1 MKKIK
6 ISRWYI
12 SGFWAPLDGG
22 PNEDEPLLKLNLNNH
37 SSIDL
42 IVDKILKPY
51 IDMLP
56 LKYQIRFKDSFKYA
70 IAYYSEKELKDCYY
84 TGAPQ
89 LDLPDGITAR
99 DFYIYVWNLMYK
111 NESYLASE
119 KDNYTE
125 LSLNE
130 IYKK

>member
-22 PNEDEPLLKLNLNNH
+22 PNEDEALLKLNLNNH

-56 LKYQIRFKDSFKYA
+56 LKYQFVSRIVLCDSILFRKRAKGLLLYWSTSIR
-70 IAYYSEKELKDCYY
+70 L
-84 TGAPQ
+84 T
-89 LDLPDGITAR
+89 
-99 DFYIYVWNLMYK
+99 
-111 NESYLASE
+111 
-119 KDNYTE
+119 
-125 LSLNE
+125 
-130 IYKK
+130 

>member
-22 PNEDEPLLKLNLNNH
+22 PNEDEALLKLNLNNH

-70 IAYYSEKELKDCYY
+70 IAYYSEKELKDFYY

>member
-22 PNEDEPLLKLNLNNH
+22 PNEDEALLKLNLNNH

-70 IAYYSEKELKDCYY
+70 IAYYSEK
-84 TGAPQ
+84 
-89 LDLPDGITAR
+89 
-99 DFYIYVWNLMYK
+99 
-111 NESYLASE
+111 S
-119 KDNYTE
+119 
-125 LSLNE
+125 
-130 IYKK
+130 

>member
-1 MKKIK
+1 M
-6 ISRWYI
+6 

-22 PNEDEPLLKLNLNNH
+22 PNEDEALLKLNLNNH

-56 LKYQIRFKDSFKYA
+56 LKYKIRFKDSFKYA

-84 TGAPQ
+84 TGASQ

-99 DFYIYVWNLMYK
+99 IFIFMYGISCVRTKVIWHLRRITILSYHLTKSIK
-111 NESYLASE
+111 NKTIKVY
-119 KDNYTE
+119 
-125 LSLNE
+125 
-130 IYKK
+130 

>member
-1 MKKIK
+1 M
-6 ISRWYI
+6 
-12 SGFWAPLDGG
+12 
-22 PNEDEPLLKLNLNNH
+22 KLNLNNH

-70 IAYYSEKELKDCYY
+70 IAYYSEKEPKDCYH

-89 LDLPDGITAR
+89 LDLP
-99 DFYIYVWNLMYK
+99 
-111 NESYLASE
+111 
-119 KDNYTE
+119 
-125 LSLNE
+125 
-130 IYKK
+130 